1 MRLGYLYSRYPVLSQ
16 TFCDAEMLE
25 LERREDEIILGS
37 LYPPKTALRHEYLKK
52 LRAPIRYAPPSR
64 ELDALARKAKRAGR
78 WPSALVAQH
87 EKKYGA
93 EYKAAL
99 RARNALFF
107 VELFE
112 GARVRHFHVHFANR
126 AAHTAMF
133 VKAVSGI
140 PFSMTAHGQDFMS
153 DLGNDEL
160 LRELCASAEFVG
172 AETDFSR
179 DLLAAR
185 CPESRSKIFRVYN
198 GIDLSR
204 FPRRDMLLHVPGRAE
219 ARPSKIR
226 FLSVG
231 RLVPFKGFDILIDA
245 CAELQKTR
253 NKFRLRNYWRR
264 RLARGTG
271 GAREPAEFGRTN
283 SFCRRA
289 IAKLR
294 AGGVARLRCFCP
306 GFRARRSWGERC
318 FPTVIAEAMATGKP
332 VVSTTVAGIPELV
345 ANGENG
351 LLVSPRDARALANA
365 MEQLARDENLRG
377 DFGRAGRLRIEQ
389 KLRSRKQSSRCL
401 SASSRLPKGVPN
413 DERGQGGS
421 AAPSGDAS

>member
-25 LERREDEIILGS
+25 LERREHQIILGS

-52 LRAPIRYAPPSR
+52 LRAPIRYAPSSR
-64 ELDALARKAKRAGR
+64 ELDALARKAKRKGR
-78 WPSALVAQH
+78 WPTALVAHH

-204 FPRRDMLLHVPGRAE
+204 FPRDVLLHVPGRAE

-245 CAELQKTR
+245 CAELQKR
-253 NKFRLRNYWRR
+253 GINFDCEIIGDGALREELQERASRQNLRERIHFAGEQSQNYVRAALR
-264 RLARGTG
+264 DGDVFVLASAPDDRG
-271 GAREPAEFGRTN
+271 A
-283 SFCRRA
+283 SD
-289 IAKLR
+289 I
-294 AGGVARLRCFCP
+294 
-306 GFRARRSWGERC
+306 

-345 ANGENG
+345 ANGETG
-351 LLVSPRDARALANA
+351 LLVPPRGARALADA
-365 MEQLARDENLRG
+365 MEQFARNENLRG

-389 KLRSRKQSSRCL
+389 KFTIEKTIEPLL
-401 SASSRLPKGVPN
+401 
-413 DERGQGGS
+413 ERFEQITEGC
-421 AAPSGDAS
+421 PE

>member
-25 LERREDEIILGS
+25 LERREHEIILGS
-37 LYPPKTALRHEYLKK
+37 LYPPKTALRHEYLKR
-52 LRAPIRYAPPSR
+52 LRAPIRYAPSSR
-64 ELDALARKAKRAGR
+64 ELDALARKAKRKRR
-78 WPSALVAQH
+78 WPTALVAQH
-87 EKKYGA
+87 EKKYGT

-112 GARVRHFHVHFANR
+112 GARVPHFHVHFANR

-204 FPRRDMLLHVPGRAE
+204 FPGGAE
-219 ARPSKIR
+219 ACPSKIR

-231 RLVPFKGFDILIDA
+231 RLVAFKGFDILIDA
-245 CAELQKTR
+245 CAELQKQR
-253 NKFRLRNYWRR
+253 INFDCEIIGDGALREE
-264 RLARGTG
+264 L
-271 GAREPAEFGRTN
+271 EE
-283 SFCRRA
+283 
-289 IAKLR
+289 
-294 AGGVARLRCFCP
+294 
-306 GFRARRSWGERC
+306 RARRQDLRERIRFAGEQSQNYVRSALRDC
-318 FPTVIAEAMATGKP
+318 DVFVLASAPDERGASDIFPTVIAEAMATGKP

-345 ANGENG
+345 ANGETG
-351 LLVSPRDARALANA
+351 LLVPPRDARALANA
-365 MEQLARDENLRG
+365 MEQFAGNENLRG

-389 KLRSRKQSSRCL
+389 KFTIEKTIEPLL
-401 SASSRLPKGVPN
+401 
-413 DERGQGGS
+413 ERFEQITEGC
-421 AAPSGDAS
+421 PE

>member
-25 LERREDEIILGS
+25 LERREHEIILGS

-52 LRAPIRYAPPSR
+52 LRAAIRYAPSSR

-78 WPSALVAQH
+78 WPTALVAQH

-107 VELFE
+107 VDVFE
-112 GARVRHFHVHFANR
+112 GARVGHFHVHFANR

-204 FPRRDMLLHVPGRAE
+204 FPGGAE
-219 ARPSKIR
+219 ACPSKIR

-231 RLVPFKGFDILIDA
+231 RLVAFKGFDILIDA
-245 CAELQKTR
+245 CAELQKQR
-253 NKFRLRNYWRR
+253 INFDCEIIGDGALREELEERASRQNLGERIHFAGEQSQNYVQAALRDHDVFV
-264 RLARGTG
+264 LASAPDARG
-271 GAREPAEFGRTN
+271 
-283 SFCRRA
+283 
-289 IAKLR
+289 
-294 AGGVARLRCFCP
+294 
-306 GFRARRSWGERC
+306 
-318 FPTVIAEAMATGKP
+318 
-332 VVSTTVAGIPELV
+332 
-345 ANGENG
+345 
-351 LLVSPRDARALANA
+351 
-365 MEQLARDENLRG
+365 
-377 DFGRAGRLRIEQ
+377 
-389 KLRSRKQSSRCL
+389 
-401 SASSRLPKGVPN
+401 ASDVF
-413 DERGQGGS
+413 
-421 AAPSGDAS
+421 

>member
-1 MRLGYLYSRYPVLSQ
+1 MRLGYLFSRYPVLSQ

-25 LERREDEIILGS
+25 LERREHEIILGS
-37 LYPPKTALRHEYLKK
+37 LYPPKTTLRHEYLKK

-64 ELDALARKAKRAGR
+64 ALDALARKAKRKGR
-78 WPSALVAQH
+78 WPTALVAQH

-112 GARVRHFHVHFANR
+112 DARVRHFHVHFANR

-153 DLGNDEL
+153 DLGNNEL

-245 CAELQKTR
+245 CAELQKR
-253 NKFRLRNYWRR
+253 GINFDCEIIGDGALREE
-264 RLARGTG
+264 L
-271 GAREPAEFGRTN
+271 EE
-283 SFCRRA
+283 RA
-289 IAKLR
+289 SRQNL
-294 AGGVARLRCFCP
+294 
-306 GFRARRSWGERC
+306 GERIHFAGEQSQNYVRTALRDC
-318 FPTVIAEAMATGKP
+318 DVFVLASAPDDRGASDVFPTVIAEAMATGKP

-345 ANGENG
+345 ANGESG
-351 LLVSPRDARALANA
+351 LLVPPRDARALADA
-365 MEQLARDENLRG
+365 MEQFARDENLRG

-389 KLRSRKQSSRCL
+389 KFTIEKTIEPLL
-401 SASSRLPKGVPN
+401 
-413 DERGQGGS
+413 ERFEQITEGC
-421 AAPSGDAS
+421 PE

>member
-25 LERREDEIILGS
+25 LERRGHEIVLAS
-37 LYPPKTALRHEYLKK
+37 LYLPKTPLRHEYLAN
-52 LRAPIRYAPPSR
+52 LRASIRYAPSSR
-64 ELDALARKAKRAGR
+64 DLDKLARKAKRLGR
-78 WPSALVAQH
+78 WPRATVARH

-107 VELFE
+107 AEFFKRE
-112 GARVRHFHVHFANR
+112 RVPHFHVHFANR

-133 VKAVSGI
+133 VKAISGI

-172 AETDFSR
+172 AETDYSR

-185 CPESRSKIFRVYN
+185 CPESRKKIFRVYN

-204 FPRRDMLLHVPGRAE
+204 FPRGDVLSAVPGRSQ

-231 RLVPFKGFDILIDA
+231 RLVAFKGFHFLIDA
-245 CAELQKTR
+245 CAELQKCGLNFDCEIIGEGALGEELEQR
-253 NKFRLRNYWRR
+253 VSRQNLRERIHFAGEQSQNYV
-264 RLARGTG
+264 LAALHHCDIFVLASAPDERG
-271 GAREPAEFGRTN
+271 A
-283 SFCRRA
+283 SD
-289 IAKLR
+289 I
-294 AGGVARLRCFCP
+294 
-306 GFRARRSWGERC
+306 

-345 ANGENG
+345 ANRETG
-351 LLVSPRDARALANA
+351 LLAPPRDARALADA
-365 MEQLARDENLRG
+365 MEQFARDENLRA

-389 KLRSRKQSSRCL
+389 KFTIEKTIEPLLARF
-401 SASSRLPKGVPN
+401 ASL
-413 DERGQGGS
+413 
-421 AAPSGDAS
+421 

>member
-1 MRLGYLYSRYPVLSQ
+1 
-16 TFCDAEMLE
+16 
-25 LERREDEIILGS
+25 
-37 LYPPKTALRHEYLKK
+37 HEYLTR
-52 LRAPIRYAPPSR
+52 LRSPIRYAPSSR
-64 ELDALARKAKRAGR
+64 DLDALARKAKRKGR
-78 WPSALVAQH
+78 WPTELVAQH
-87 EKKYGA
+87 EKKYGT

-112 GARVRHFHVHFANR
+112 RERVPHFHVHFANR

-133 VKAVSGI
+133 VKAISGI

-172 AETDFSR
+172 AETDYSR

-185 CPESRSKIFRVYN
+185 CPESRKKIFRVYN

-204 FPRRDMLLHVPGRAE
+204 FPRGDVLSAVPGRSQAC
-219 ARPSKIR
+219 PSKIR

-231 RLVPFKGFDILIDA
+231 RLVAFKGFHFLIDA
-245 CAELQKTR
+245 CAELQQR
-253 NKFRLRNYWRR
+253 VSRQNLRERIHFAGEQSQNYV
-264 RLARGTG
+264 LAALHHCDIFVLASAPDERG
-271 GAREPAEFGRTN
+271 A
-283 SFCRRA
+283 SD
-289 IAKLR
+289 I
-294 AGGVARLRCFCP
+294 
-306 GFRARRSWGERC
+306 

-345 ANGENG
+345 ANRETG
-351 LLVSPRDARALANA
+351 LLAPPRDARALADA
-365 MEQLARDENLRG
+365 MEQFARDENLRA

-389 KLRSRKQSSRCL
+389 KFTIEKTIEPLLERFELVMSS
-401 SASSRLPKGVPN
+401 V
-413 DERGQGGS
+413 
-421 AAPSGDAS
+421 

>member
-1 MRLGYLYSRYPVLSQ
+1 MRLGYLFSRYPVLSQ

-25 LERREDEIILGS
+25 LERREHEIVLGS
-37 LYPPKTALRHEYLKK
+37 LYPPKTALRHEYLTR
-52 LRAPIRYAPPSR
+52 LRAPIRYAPSSR
-64 ELDALARKAKRAGR
+64 ELDKLARKAKRKGR
-78 WPSALVAQH
+78 WPTALVAHH
-87 EKKYGA
+87 EEKYGT

-112 GARVRHFHVHFANR
+112 RERVPHFHVHFANR

-133 VKAVSGI
+133 VKAISGI

-172 AETDFSR
+172 AETDYSR
-179 DLLAAR
+179 DLLAGR
-185 CPESRSKIFRVYN
+185 CPESREKIFRIYN

-204 FPRRDMLLHVPGRAE
+204 FPRRDVLLEVPGRSSE
-219 ARPSKIR
+219 IR

-245 CAELQKTR
+245 CAELQKR
-253 NKFRLRNYWRR
+253 GLNFNCEIIGEGALGEELEQRVSRQNLRERIHFAGEQSQNYV
-264 RLARGTG
+264 LAALHHCDIFVLASAPDERG
-271 GAREPAEFGRTN
+271 A
-283 SFCRRA
+283 SD
-289 IAKLR
+289 I
-294 AGGVARLRCFCP
+294 
-306 GFRARRSWGERC
+306 

-345 ANGENG
+345 ANRETG
-351 LLVSPRDARALANA
+351 LLAPPRDARALADA
-365 MEQLARDENLRG
+365 MEQFARDENLRA

-389 KLRSRKQSSRCL
+389 KFTIEKTIEPLL
-401 SASSRLPKGVPN
+401 
-413 DERGQGGS
+413 ERFELVTS
-421 AAPSGDAS
+421 PV

>member
-25 LERREDEIILGS
+25 LERREHEIVLGS
-37 LYPPKTALRHEYLKK
+37 LYPPKTVLRHEYLKK
-52 LRAPIRYAPPSR
+52 LRAPIRYAPSSR
-64 ELDALARKAKRAGR
+64 ELDALARKAKRKGR
-78 WPSALVAQH
+78 WPTALVAQH

-112 GARVRHFHVHFANR
+112 RERVPHFHVHFANR

-133 VKAVSGI
+133 VKAISGI

-172 AETDFSR
+172 AETDYSR
-179 DLLAAR
+179 DLLATR
-185 CPESRSKIFRVYN
+185 CPESRTKIFRVYN

-204 FPRRDMLLHVPGRAE
+204 FPRTDALLHVPGLA
-219 ARPSKIR
+219 APSPSEIR

-231 RLVPFKGFDILIDA
+231 RLVAFKGFDILIDA
-245 CAELQKTR
+245 CAELQKR
-253 NKFRLRNYWRR
+253 RINFDCEIIGDGALREELEERVSRQDLRERIHFAGEQSQNYVRAALR
-264 RLARGTG
+264 DCDIFVLASAPDERG
-271 GAREPAEFGRTN
+271 A
-283 SFCRRA
+283 SD
-289 IAKLR
+289 I
-294 AGGVARLRCFCP
+294 
-306 GFRARRSWGERC
+306 

-351 LLVSPRDARALANA
+351 LLVPPRDARALTDT
-365 MEQLARDENLRG
+365 MERLARNENLRAN
-377 DFGRAGRLRIEQ
+377 FGRAGRLRVEQ
-389 KLRSRKQSSRCL
+389 KFTIEKTIEPLLERFSSVGL
-401 SASSRLPKGVPN
+401 
-413 DERGQGGS
+413 
-421 AAPSGDAS
+421 

>member
-25 LERREDEIILGS
+25 LERRGHEIVLGS
-37 LYPPKTALRHEYLKK
+37 VYPPKTALRHEYLTK
-52 LRAPIRYAPPSR
+52 LRAPIRYAPSSR
-64 ELDALARKAKRAGR
+64 ELDALARKAKRVGR

-112 GARVRHFHVHFANR
+112 RERVPHFHVHFANR

-133 VKAVSGI
+133 VKAISGI
-140 PFSMTAHGQDFMS
+140 PFSITAHGQDFMS
-153 DLGNDEL
+153 DLGNEEL

-172 AETDFSR
+172 AETEYSR
-179 DLLAAR
+179 DFLAMR

-204 FPRRDMLLHVPGRAE
+204 FPKLEAE
-219 ARPSKIR
+219 QRSPAQIR
-226 FLSVG
+226 FLSVA
-231 RLVPFKGFDILIDA
+231 RLVAFKGFDILIDA
-245 CAELQKTR
+245 CAELQKR
-253 NKFRLRNYWRR
+253 GLNFDCEIIGEGALREELEGRVSRQNVRERIHFAGEQSQNYVRAALRNCDIFV
-264 RLARGTG
+264 LASGQDERG
-271 GAREPAEFGRTN
+271 A
-283 SFCRRA
+283 SD
-289 IAKLR
+289 I
-294 AGGVARLRCFCP
+294 
-306 GFRARRSWGERC
+306 

-351 LLVSPRDARALANA
+351 LLVPPRNARALAEA
-365 MEQLARDENLRG
+365 MEQLARNENLRA
-377 DFGRAGRLRIEQ
+377 DFGHAGRLRIEQ
-389 KLRSRKQSSRCL
+389 KFTIEKTIEPLLERFEMV
-401 SASSRLPKGVPN
+401 ASSV
-413 DERGQGGS
+413 
-421 AAPSGDAS
+421 

>member
-25 LERREDEIILGS
+25 LERRQNEVVLGS
-37 LYPPKTALRHEYLKK
+37 LYPPKTALRHEYLTR
-52 LRAPIRYAPPSR
+52 LRAQIRYAPPSR
-64 ELDALARKAKRAGR
+64 DLDALARKAKRKGR
-78 WPSALVAQH
+78 WPTALVAQH

-112 GARVRHFHVHFANR
+112 RERVPHFHVHFANR

-133 VKAVSGI
+133 VKAISGI

-172 AETDFSR
+172 AETDYSR

-185 CPESRSKIFRVYN
+185 CPESREKIFRVYN

-204 FPRRDMLLHVPGRAE
+204 FPNPEVYQRSSAT
-219 ARPSKIR
+219 IR

-231 RLVPFKGFDILIDA
+231 RLVAFKGFDILIDA
-245 CAELQKTR
+245 CAEIQKRGLNFNCEIIGEGTLGEELEQR
-253 NKFRLRNYWRR
+253 VSRENLRQRIHFAGEQSQNYV
-264 RLARGTG
+264 LAALRDCDVFVLASAPDERG
-271 GAREPAEFGRTN
+271 A
-283 SFCRRA
+283 SD
-289 IAKLR
+289 I
-294 AGGVARLRCFCP
+294 
-306 GFRARRSWGERC
+306 

-345 ANGENG
+345 ANRKTG
-351 LLVSPRDARALANA
+351 LLAPPRDARTLADA
-365 MEQLARDENLRG
+365 MEQFARDDNLRT
-377 DFGRAGRLRIEQ
+377 DFGRAGRLRIE
-389 KLRSRKQSSRCL
+389 KKFTIEKTIEPLLERFEL
-401 SASSRLPKGVPN
+401 VASSV
-413 DERGQGGS
+413 
-421 AAPSGDAS
+421 

>member
-1 MRLGYLYSRYPVLSQ
+1 GYLYSRYPVLSQ

-25 LERREDEIILGS
+25 LERREHEIILGS

-52 LRAPIRYAPPSR
+52 LRAPIRYAPSSR
-64 ELDALARKAKRAGR
+64 ELDTLARKAKRAGR

-87 EKKYGA
+87 EKKYGT

-112 GARVRHFHVHFANR
+112 GARVPHFHVHFANR

-204 FPRRDMLLHVPGRAE
+204 FPGGAE
-219 ARPSKIR
+219 ACPSKIR

-231 RLVPFKGFDILIDA
+231 RLVAFKGFDILIDA
-245 CAELQKTR
+245 CAELQKQR
-253 NKFRLRNYWRR
+253 INFDCEIIGDGALREE
-264 RLARGTG
+264 L
-271 GAREPAEFGRTN
+271 EE
-283 SFCRRA
+283 
-289 IAKLR
+289 
-294 AGGVARLRCFCP
+294 
-306 GFRARRSWGERC
+306 RARRQDLRERIRFAGEQSQNYVRSALRDC
-318 FPTVIAEAMATGKP
+318 DVFVLASAPDERGASDIFPTVIAEAMATGKP

-345 ANGENG
+345 ANGETG
-351 LLVSPRDARALANA
+351 LLVPPRDARALANA
-365 MEQLARDENLRG
+365 MEQFAGNENLRG

-389 KLRSRKQSSRCL
+389 KFTIEKTIEPLL
-401 SASSRLPKGVPN
+401 
-413 DERGQGGS
+413 ERFEQITEGC
-421 AAPSGDAS
+421 PE

>member
-25 LERREDEIILGS
+25 LERREHEIILGS

-52 LRAPIRYAPPSR
+52 LRAPIRYAPSSR

-78 WPSALVAQH
+78 WPSALVVQH

-112 GARVRHFHVHFANR
+112 DARVPHFHVHFANR

-133 VKAVSGI
+133 VKAASGI
-140 PFSMTAHGQDFMS
+140 PFSMTAHGQDFLS

-204 FPRRDMLLHVPGRAE
+204 FPWRDVLLHVPGRAE

-231 RLVPFKGFDILIDA
+231 RLVAFKGFDILIDA
-245 CAELQKTR
+245 CAELQKQGI
-253 NKFRLRNYWRR
+253 NFDCEIIGDGALREELEERASRQDLRERIHFAGEQSQNYVRAALR
-264 RLARGTG
+264 DCDVFVLASAPDERG
-271 GAREPAEFGRTN
+271 A
-283 SFCRRA
+283 SD
-289 IAKLR
+289 I
-294 AGGVARLRCFCP
+294 
-306 GFRARRSWGERC
+306 

-345 ANGENG
+345 ANGETG
-351 LLVSPRDARALANA
+351 LLVPPRDARALANA
-365 MEQLARDENLRG
+365 MEQFAGNENLRG

-389 KLRSRKQSSRCL
+389 KFTIEKTIEPLL
-401 SASSRLPKGVPN
+401 
-413 DERGQGGS
+413 ERFEQITEGC
-421 AAPSGDAS
+421 PE

>member
-25 LERREDEIILGS
+25 LERREHEIILAS

-52 LRAPIRYAPPSR
+52 LRAPIRYAPSSR
-64 ELDALARKAKRAGR
+64 KLDALARKAKRKGR

-87 EKKYGA
+87 EKKYGV

-112 GARVRHFHVHFANR
+112 GARIRHFHVHFANR

-153 DLGNDEL
+153 DLGNNEL

-179 DLLAAR
+179 DLLATR

-204 FPRRDMLLHVPGRAE
+204 FPRRDMILHVPGRAE
-219 ARPSKIR
+219 DRPSKIR

-245 CAELQKTR
+245 CAELQKR
-253 NKFRLRNYWRR
+253 GIDFACEIIGDGALREE
-264 RLARGTG
+264 L
-271 GAREPAEFGRTN
+271 EE
-283 SFCRRA
+283 RA
-289 IAKLR
+289 SRQNL
-294 AGGVARLRCFCP
+294 
-306 GFRARRSWGERC
+306 GERIHFAGEQSQNYVQATLRDC
-318 FPTVIAEAMATGKP
+318 DVFVLASAPDDRGASDVFPTVIAEAMATGKP

-345 ANGENG
+345 ANGETG
-351 LLVSPRDARALANA
+351 LLVPPRDARALADA
-365 MEQLARDENLRG
+365 MEQLARDENLRLNFG
-377 DFGRAGRLRIEQ
+377 DAGRLRIEQ
-389 KLRSRKQSSRCL
+389 KFTIEKTIEPLLERFDVV
-401 SASSRLPKGVPN
+401 ASSV
-413 DERGQGGS
+413 
-421 AAPSGDAS
+421 